1 MNAYS
6 PSDLKALVEEE
17 RIHRKAF
24 VDPDIFRME
33 MERIFHRTWVYVGH
47 VSQVP
52 APGDFLCTRIGQQPV
67 LMVRHSDGNV
77 RVLYN
82 RCAHRGAR
90 VVNEECGN
98 AKRFQCMYHGWIY
111 RTDGSLA
118 GLPMQSDEAADGFN
132 FDNPDL
138 GMRPATQV
146 DQIHGFVFANLSPDR
161 PGLLDYIG
169 EARHAIDEFVEAAPD
184 GEVEIAGGC
193 HRYEYK
199 GNWKHQLE
207 NLTDTYHVIATHA
220 STVDPDGKQF
230 KRRSGTDGAE
240 ARFYD
245 DKKRPVILDIGV
257 SVYPNGHSSTESM
270 FPEAQTGGIWEE
282 YRKVLAAK
290 RGAERADELLKQKI
304 HNLTIF
310 PTFDLLV
317 VQNAIRIIYPI
328 AVDRTEVR
336 IYPIRMKGA
345 PEAIFREQ
353 VQYVNL
359 THSAS
364 SFVQTDDLEAFDR
377 IQVGLG
383 AEAQDWVLATR
394 GRKRERFDN
403 RGIGHGNKTTEIGLR
418 SMHQTWLGLM
428 CAE

>member
-6 PSDLKALVEEE
+6 PSELRALVEEQ
-17 RIHRKAF
+17 RMHRKVF
-24 VDPDIFRME
+24 VDPDIFRLE
-33 MERIFHRTWVYVGH
+33 MERIFHRSWVYVGH

-52 APGDFLCTRIGQQPV
+52 NHGDYVCTRIGLQPV
-67 LMVRHSDGNV
+67 VMVRHNDDKV
-77 RVLYN
+77 RVLFN
-82 RCAHRGAR
+82 RCAHRGAK

-98 AKRFQCMYHGWIY
+98 ARRFKCMYHGWMY
-111 RTDGSLA
+111 RTDGTLA
-118 GLPMQSDEAADGFN
+118 GMPMQAEEAADGFD
-132 FDNPDL
+132 FTNPDL
-138 GMRPATQV
+138 GMKPVAQY
-146 DQIHGFVFANLSPDR
+146 DQIHGFVFANLT
-161 PGLLDYIG
+161 PGGPSLLDYIG
-169 EARHAIDEFVEAAPD
+169 EARHAFDEFVAAAPD
-184 GEVEIAGGC
+184 NEVALVGGC

-207 NLTDTYHVIATHA
+207 NLTDTYHVVATHA
-220 STVDPDGKQF
+220 STVDSEGKQF
-230 KRRSGTDGAE
+230 KRRSGEEGAE

-270 FPEAQTGGIWEE
+270 FPEAQVGGIWEE
-282 YRKVLAAK
+282 YRRVLAEK
-290 RGAERADELLKQKI
+290 RGAERANDLLKQKI

-310 PTFDLLV
+310 PTFDLLA
-317 VQNAIRIIYPI
+317 VQNAIRVIYPI

-336 IYPIRMKGA
+336 IYPVKMLGA

-364 SFVQTDDLEAFDR
+364 SFVQTDDLEAFER
-377 IQVGLG
+377 VQNGLG

-394 GRKRERFDN
+394 GSKRERMDN
-403 RGIGHGNKTTEIGLR
+403 RGVGHGNKTTEIGLR
-418 SMHQTWLGLM
+418 NMHRHWLDM
-428 CAE
+428 MAAE

>member
-6 PSDLKALVEEE
+6 PSELRSLVEEE

-24 VDPDIFRME
+24 VDPGIFRLE

-47 VSQVP
+47 LSQVP
-52 APGDFLCTRIGQQPV
+52 SPGDFVCSRVGLQPV
-67 LMVRHSDGNV
+67 ILVRQPDGSAC
-77 RVLYN
+77 VLYN

-90 VVNEECGN
+90 VVNEECGH
-98 AKRFQCMYHGWIY
+98 AKRFHCMYHGWVY
-111 RTDGSLA
+111 RTDGTLA
-118 GLPMQSDEAADGFN
+118 GMPMQKEEVADGFD
-132 FDNPDL
+132 FSDPAL
-138 GMRPATQV
+138 GMQQAARV
-146 DQIHGFVFANLSPDR
+146 DNIHGFVFANLSKTGPD
-161 PGLLDYIG
+161 LHEYIG
-169 EARHAIDEFVEAAPD
+169 EARHAFDEFVAAAPD
-184 GEVEIAGGC
+184 GEVELAGGC

-220 STVDPDGKQF
+220 STVDSDGKQF
-230 KRRSGTDGAE
+230 KRRSGTQGSE

-245 DKKRPVILDIGV
+245 DRKNPVILEIGV

-270 FPEAQTGGIWEE
+270 FPEAQVGGIWED
-282 YRKVLAAK
+282 YRNILAVR
-290 RGAERADELLKQKI
+290 RGIERANELLKQKI

-328 AVDRTEVR
+328 AVDRTAVR

-345 PEAIFREQ
+345 PESIFREQ

-377 IQVGLG
+377 VQAGLDC
-383 AEAQDWVLATR
+383 EAQDWVLATR
-394 GRKRERFDN
+394 GRKRDRYDN
-403 RGIGHGNKTTEIGLR
+403 RGVGQGDKTTEIGLR
-418 SMHQTWLGLM
+418 NMHQAWLDLM
-428 CAE
+428 CVE

>member
-6 PSDLKALVEEE
+6 PSDLQTLVEDE
-17 RIHRKAF
+17 RIHRKVF
-24 VDPDIFRME
+24 VDTEIFSME
-33 MERIFHRTWVYVGH
+33 MQRIFYRAWIYVGH
-47 VSQVP
+47 ASQVP
-52 APGDFLCTRIGQQPV
+52 NPGDFVCSRIGLQPV
-67 LMVRHSDGNV
+67 VMVRHTDGTIH
-77 RVLYN
+77 VLYN
-82 RCAHRGAR
+82 RCAHRGAK
-90 VVNEECGN
+90 VVNEECGS
-98 AKRFQCMYHGWIY
+98 AKRFKCMYHGWMY
-111 RTDGSLA
+111 RTDGTLA
-118 GLPMQSDEAADGFN
+118 GVPMQADEAADGFD
-132 FDNPDL
+132 FADPRL
-138 GMRPATQV
+138 GMQPVARF
-146 DQIHGFVFANLSPDR
+146 DQIHGFVFANMSESSPA
-161 PGLLDYIG
+161 LLDYIG
-169 EARHAIDEFVEAAPD
+169 EARHAIDEFVAAAPA

-220 STVDPDGKQF
+220 STVDSEGKQF
-230 KRRSGTDGAE
+230 KRRSGTSGSE

-245 DKKRPVILDIGV
+245 EKKRPVILDIGV

-270 FPEAQTGGIWEE
+270 FPEAQSGGIWEE
-282 YRKVLAAK
+282 YRTILAAK
-290 RGAERADELLKQKI
+290 HGAERADELLKQKI

-317 VQNAIRIIYPI
+317 VQNAIRVIYPL

-345 PEAIFREQ
+345 PASIFREQ
-353 VQYVNL
+353 VQYMNL

-377 IQVGLG
+377 IQLGLG
-383 AEAQDWVLATR
+383 CEAQDWVLATR
-394 GRKRERFDN
+394 GKKRERMDN
-403 RGIGHGNKTTEIGLR
+403 RGVGHGNKTTEIGQR
-418 SMHQTWLGLM
+418 HQHRAWLDMM